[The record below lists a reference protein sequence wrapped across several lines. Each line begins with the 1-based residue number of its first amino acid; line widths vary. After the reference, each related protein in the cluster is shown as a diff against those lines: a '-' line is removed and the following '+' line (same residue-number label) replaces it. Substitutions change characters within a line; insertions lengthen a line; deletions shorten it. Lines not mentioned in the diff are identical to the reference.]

1 MNTAKYVGLCMLL
14 LLTVS
19 FVEGSSISSGIV
31 HGISAYSELNIAT
44 PRFRLW
50 NGSTNNFTAEQSAQ
64 SVGVDGSADI
74 SWIVLRP
81 NHERDE
87 IVMGTLDQD
96 NDVNVQLMNSTQQ
109 WGNLLEVSTDVSN
122 SAFRAFDIAIEDV
135 SGDVLVVYENSSAAT
150 NNGVAYR
157 IWNGTSFSSE
167 YSITTLLANSPLRWI
182 QLTPRA
188 GSNDI
193 MALFH
198 NNAGDLYAA
207 LWNGTNFEVE
217 LNLTLSTS
225 TASNTE
231 EHFAFAWE
239 QGNQGLVAY
248 GAGNDFVYRTF
259 SLTAPYWS
267 NEATIAL
274 GNALHSVRLCSES
287 SSDYIGIIMQDGGND
302 VNVRMWDGTQIL
314 ASAPTEDAQ
323 TEPGGADTTN
333 IDCVWLNS
341 STALFSFVD
350 FNALEADYFNFTKTN
365 SWSTSDLAATATTMS
380 FASDDI
386 ASLRMKKHPVTDQ
399 ILLVAS
405 DIAEDISVIRWN
417 GIAFTGIG
425 ESPLELN
432 TEVLN
437 GDQEGALF
445 AWDNFDPVPN
455 VTNITPNGINFEINQ
470 VINLSVNVTDN
481 LNVSAVIANITLPNG
496 TVRQVTLVNV
506 SAARYNAT
514 FDVTNLNGFY
524 TLLIVANDSSLH
536 QNFNNSQSV
545 TFTVGDAIVPNVTN
559 ITTRG
564 TSQFEQNAIVNITAN
579 VTDEIAVSV
588 VTANITA
595 PNGSIFQ
602 LTLRNDTNITK
613 KFNASFYDTATI
625 GTYTIRIFANDSSNN
640 INNTQTSTFVV
651 GDIVFPL
658 VTNVLPASGSNFSD
672 YDIVNISANVSD
684 DRLVSV
690 VQVNITLPN
699 GTVRQYT
706 LGNMSAQRY
715 NITFDVTNLVG
726 VYTVRIIA
734 NDTTNNVNSSETTSF
749 TIGNAVAPLVVLN
762 YPANNSNLSST
773 SIAFNFTATDDS
785 HATLN
790 CSITINSTTN
800 TSNSAVVSGQ
810 QTLFNITG
818 FVNAHYN
825 WSISCNDSIP
835 NVNQSSTFRFAVDTV
850 APQFNSLVTSP
861 SAAADLDPN
870 INVTVLA
877 NITDN
882 TTTIHTVILQ
892 HKLSN
897 ESDDS
902 YVNVTMTFW
911 TGSQL
916 FNASF
921 NATVNATHTLRLF
934 ANDSA
939 GNKDVSNTISFV
951 VEYDRT
957 WTRSPSA
964 FTTVSASLNENVSIG
979 NLTINNTG
987 DIALYFNFTSDS
999 NLTRTNETA
1008 NFSLEP
1014 GAVKSL
1020 RVMDNSTAAG
1030 IKTIKLNISVNDT
1043 LANPRS
1049 EAATGTIV
1057 VAQGQPIFL
1066 SAFTTPSGDTLS
1078 ATLGG
1083 NVEFI
1088 GQLKNIGEGNA
1099 TNVSFQFLVPSGWT
1113 ITFGSL
1119 AIAYA
1124 ELNSGDTQE
1133 ETLRMSI
1140 PSNADTGTFAVYIN
1154 ATGINASGANLTTN
1168 NLTFGDVVF
1177 VTLSAA
1183 SSGLGSGSGGGGSS
1197 DSSSS
1202 PAASSSGGGGGGGG
1216 SVSFKAAGGVSTI
1229 LQTSQNVRAV
1239 RGSGESVPVVVTNL
1253 YENALMKNIYV
1264 RAEGF
1269 LSDYVVISAPI
1280 NHAKFLEKELKKGD
1294 VEHVSSFRAGQHTL
1308 TVDDVWDSGV
1318 RVTLASTPQTVL
1330 VPIDK
1335 IRYVDLTGDGYGD
1348 VALDVLVVNGRRALL
1363 RLYELR
1369 DLSRIQLAYGEQ
1381 IDFSLDITAPEYLKQ
1396 DDFNCT
1402 VRIDAELYPVNETSA
1417 GFTKRLISEVR
1428 TFLFSVGAVGAED
1441 AELHLTEGQNA
1452 VQDMLNSGFSVGIA
1466 QNLLERA
1473 REALASG
1480 DYELSAATIQELI
1493 TLKDAAFD
1501 AHQLLLGLQRD
1512 VARAQSQWLDVSQT
1526 TDALQLAVVSFERGD
1541 FTQAVER
1548 ARTAQL
1554 QLVLETKGRVN
1565 VLWFIV
1571 TYWWALILGSIVSL
1585 LVALTLYSQLLMSII
1600 SQRLRNLDSEEKT
1613 IGKLLQETQQKYFD
1627 MKLLSSAQYKRS
1639 VAYYDD
1645 RLTKI
1650 RQIRAKL
1657 RHQRNALLT
1666 TQSKL
1671 SALLREKND
1680 VKRLMADNQTDY
1692 LVRKKI
1698 SRTNFVRTHDSY
1710 VSRLADIEHDEALLE
1725 RHLLVE
1731 KRVHVWILQM
1741 AQMFLEY
1748 VHTLF
1753 VRFSRYIHGYRVSQK
1768 LAKPSY
1774 HLQVHSRHQQ
1784 QSVWVPVSVPES
1796 TALDVYS
1803 EKMSVALP
1811 IKRIE
1816 YKPSFS
1822 HSVEAFDTE
1831 LLRMAS
1837 AAQQEERDSGTER
1850 TMLDVAH
1857 YKRKAEEKLRNF
1869 RQGDLR

>member
-1 MNTAKYVGLCMLL
+1 MFL

-19 FVEGSSISSGIV
+19 FVEGSSISNGVV
-31 HGISAYSELNIAT
+31 HGISAYNELNVAT
-44 PRFRLW
+44 PRFRVW

-64 SVGVDGSADI
+64 SVGVDGSADL
-74 SWIVLRP
+74 SWTVLRA

-87 IVMGTLDQD
+87 IVMGTLDQN
-96 NDVNVQLMNSTQQ
+96 NDVNVQVMNSTRQ
-109 WGNLLEVSTDVSN
+109 WGNLLEVSSDVPN
-122 SAFRAFDIAIEDV
+122 SAYRAFDIAIEDV

-150 NNGVAYR
+150 NNGAAYR
-157 IWNGTSFSSE
+157 VWNGTSFSSE
-167 YSITTLLANSPLRWI
+167 YPINTLLAASAIQWI

-193 MALFH
+193 MVLFH
-198 NNAGDLYAA
+198 NSVGDLYAA
-207 LWNGTNFEVE
+207 LWNGTDFEVE
-217 LNLTLSTS
+217 RNLTLSTS

-239 QGNQGLVAY
+239 QGNQGLVTY

-274 GNALHSVRLCSES
+274 GNALHSVRLCSDS
-287 SSDYIGIIMQDGGND
+287 SSDYIGIIVQDGGND
-302 VNVRMWDGTQIL
+302 INVRMWDGTQIL
-314 ASAPTEDAQ
+314 GSAPTEDAQ
-323 TEPGGADTTN
+323 TESGGADTAN

-350 FNALEADYFNFTKTN
+350 FNALTVDYLNFTKTN
-365 SWSTSDLAATATTMS
+365 AWSTSDLTITPTTNS

-386 ASLRMKKHPVTDQ
+386 AALRMKKHSVTDEVL
-399 ILLVAS
+399 IVAS
-405 DIAEDISVIRWN
+405 DIAEDVSAVRWN
-417 GIAFTGIG
+417 GTAFTGIG
-425 ESPLELN
+425 ESPLEQS

-437 GDQEGALF
+437 GDQESAF
-445 AWDNFDPVPN
+445 FTWDNFDPVPN
-455 VTNITPNGINFEINQ
+455 VTNITPNGINFELNQ

-496 TVRQVTLVNV
+496 TVRQVTMVNV

-514 FDVTNLNGFY
+514 FDVTNLNGYY

-564 TSQFEQNAIVNITAN
+564 TATFEQYAIVNITAN

-595 PNGSIFQ
+595 PNGSVFQ

-613 KFNASFYDTATI
+613 NFNASFYNTETI
-625 GTYTIRIFANDSSNN
+625 GTYTIQIFSNDSSNN
-640 INNTQTSTFVV
+640 VNSTQTGTFVV
-651 GDIVFPL
+651 GDIVFPA

-672 YDIVNISANVSD
+672 YSIVNISVNVSD
-684 DRLVSV
+684 DRLVSI
-690 VQVNITLPN
+690 VQINVTLPN
-699 GTVRQYT
+699 GTIRQFT
-706 LGNMSAQRY
+706 LDNMSAQRY
-715 NITFDVTNLVG
+715 NLTFDVTNLVG
-726 VYTVRIIA
+726 IYSVRVIA

-749 TIGNAVAPLVVLN
+749 TIGNSVAPLIVLN
-762 YPANNSNLSST
+762 YPTNNSNISAT

-790 CSITINSTTN
+790 CSITINN
-800 TSNSAVVSGQ
+800 TANLSNSAVVSAQ
-810 QTLFNITG
+810 QTLFNISG

-835 NVNQSSTFRFAVDTV
+835 NINQSLTFRFAVDTV

-870 INVTVLA
+870 VNVTVLA

-882 TTTIHTVILQ
+882 TTTVHTVILQ

-897 ESDDS
+897 ESDDN
-902 YVNVTMTFW
+902 YINVSMSFW
-911 TGSQL
+911 TGSKL

-921 NATVNATHTLRLF
+921 NATVNATYTLRLF

-939 GNKDVSNTISFV
+939 GNKDVSNTISLV

-957 WTRSPSA
+957 WTRIPSA
-964 FTTVSASLNENVSIG
+964 FTAISASLNENVSLG

-987 DIALYFNFTSDS
+987 DFALYFNITSDS
-999 NLTRTNETA
+999 SLTRINETS
-1008 NFSLEP
+1008 NFSLAP
-1014 GAVKSL
+1014 STVKSL
-1020 RVMDNSTAAG
+1020 LVMDNSTVAG
-1030 IKTIKLNISVNDT
+1030 VKTIKLNISVNDT
-1043 LANPRS
+1043 QASPRS
-1049 EAATGTIV
+1049 ETVTGTIV
-1057 VAQGQPIFL
+1057 VAQGQPIL
-1066 SAFTTPSGDTLS
+1066 SATFTTPSGDTLA
-1078 ATLGG
+1078 ATLGDT
-1083 NVEFI
+1083 VEFI
-1088 GQLKNIGEGNA
+1088 SQLKNIGEGNA
-1099 TNVSFQFLVPSGWT
+1099 TNVSFQFSAPSGWT
-1113 ITFGSL
+1113 VTFGSL

-1140 PSNADTGTFAVYIN
+1140 PSNSDTGTFAVYVN

-1168 NLTFGDVVF
+1168 NLTFGDIVF
-1177 VTLSAA
+1177 VTVNAQA
-1183 SSGLGSGSGGGGSS
+1183 SNLGSGSGGGGG
-1197 DSSSS
+1197 SSS
-1202 PAASSSGGGGGGGG
+1202 PSSPSAASSSGGGGGGGG
-1216 SVSFKAAGGVSTI
+1216 SVSFKAAGGVSNI
-1229 LQTSQNVRAV
+1229 LQTTQNIRTV

-1253 YENALMKNIYV
+1253 YEHAMMKNIYV

-1294 VEHVSSFRAGQHTL
+1294 VERVSSFRAGEHTL
-1308 TVDDVWDSGV
+1308 TVDDVWDNGV
-1318 RVTLASTPQTVL
+1318 RLTLASTPQTVL
-1330 VPIDK
+1330 VPIGK
-1335 IRYVDLTGDGYGD
+1335 VRYVDLTGDGYGD
-1348 VALDVLVVNGRRALL
+1348 VALDVLQVTGRRVLL
-1363 RLYELR
+1363 RMYELR
-1369 DLSRIQLAYGEQ
+1369 DLSRIQLAYGEEIQ
-1381 IDFSLDITAPEYLKQ
+1381 FALDITAPEYITK

-1402 VRIDAELYPVNETSA
+1402 IRIDAELYPVNETVA
-1417 GFTKRLISEVR
+1417 GFTKRLISDVR

-1441 AELHLTEGQNA
+1441 AELQLNEGQQA
-1452 VQDMLNSGFSVGIA
+1452 LQDMLNAGFSVGKA

-1473 REALASG
+1473 REALARG
-1480 DYELSAATIQELI
+1480 DYELSAVSIQELI
-1493 TLKDAAFD
+1493 ALKNAAFD
-1501 AHQLLLGLQRD
+1501 AHHLLLDLQQD
-1512 VARAQSQWLDVSQT
+1512 VALAQSQWLDIPQT

-1541 FTQAVER
+1541 FMQSLER

-1565 VLWFIV
+1565 ILWFVV

-1600 SQRLRNLDSEEKT
+1600 SQRLRNLDNEEKT

-1627 MKLLSSAQYKRS
+1627 VKQLSSAQYKRAI
-1639 VAYYDD
+1639 AYYDD

-1650 RQIRAKL
+1650 RQIRARL
-1657 RHQRNALLT
+1657 RHQRNAFLT
-1666 TQSKL
+1666 AQSKL

-1680 VKRLMADNQTDY
+1680 VKRLMAENQSDY

-1698 SRTNFVRTHDSY
+1698 SRTNFVRNHDSY
-1710 VSRLADIEHDEALLE
+1710 ISRLADIEHDEALLE
-1725 RHLLVE
+1725 RRLLVE
-1731 KRVHVWILQM
+1731 KRVHVWILEM
-1741 AQMFLEY
+1741 AQLFLEFISQ
-1748 VHTLF
+1748 LL
-1753 VRFSRYIHGYRVSQK
+1753 VRFGRYVHGYRVPQK
-1768 LAKPSY
+1768 FAKPSG
-1774 HLQVHSRHQQ
+1774 HSQVQSRHHP
-1784 QSVWVPVSVPES
+1784 QSSWVPVSVPES
-1796 TALDVYS
+1796 SALDVYS
-1803 EKMSVALP
+1803 DKMSVALP
-1811 IKRIE
+1811 VKRIE

-1822 HSVEAFDTE
+1822 HAVEAFDTE
-1831 LLRMAS
+1831 LLRMAKT
-1837 AAQQEERDSGTER
+1837 AQQEERDAGTER

-1869 RQGDLR
+1869 RQGDIR